1 MLINRTG
8 HAHEVAA
15 FSGFYLGHFD
25 SAASAVRESAGRP
38 TVGSRDDDQRVF
50 DSSTSA
56 APAGFFTAF
65 NDVIQ
70 FFEASFRDPITINL
84 RVGWGTI
91 NGFPLDPGALGE
103 SSSMQQQFFTYDQI
117 KSALI
122 GDAKSADDITSIAH
136 LPATDPTGGAHFT
149 LTNAQAKALGLLGAN
164 LKGLDG
170 AVGFDS
176 SAAYTFD
183 PNNRGVPGEYDF
195 LGVASHDI
203 TEVMGRY
210 GLGENGF
217 PTDHYSPLDLF
228 RYTSPGGAR
237 SRARLLLFL
246 NRRRH
251 HRDQRLQRSRRRRPG
266 GLGGADSGL
275 VQCLHLIRPRIARF
289 AGRYHPAGR
298 HWL

>member
-1 MLINRTG
+1 MKLPRFRGSIWVTSILLQVLFGNLLGGLRSARGMTIN
-8 HAHEVAA
+8 A
-15 FSGFYLGHFD
+15 F
-25 SAASAVRESAGRP
+25 
-38 TVGSRDDDQRVF
+38 F

-70 FFEASFRDPITINL
+70 FYEASFSDPITINL

-183 PNNRGVPGEYDF
+183 PNNRGVPGGYDF
-195 LGVASHDI
+195 LGVASHEI

-228 RYTSPGGAR
+228 RYTSPGCSISCPPPPISQSTA
-237 SRARLLLFL
+237 A
-246 NRRRH
+246 
-251 HRDQRLQRSRRRRPG
+251 P
-266 GLGGADSGL
+266 
-275 VQCLHLIRPRIARF
+275 P
-289 AGRYHPAGR
+289 
-298 HWL
+298 